1 MKVLYIGL
9 KRPSTILQ
17 IIAEVMDV
25 GQFLSATIPLVT
37 EEDILIEAYP
47 GQNILSTLP
56 LTTRKEELIMK
67 VEVDIGLIT
76 DIISLIT
83 KVNVV
88 DFWIFQIDTVAGDGI
103 VGYIYQTSQYF
114 SQSEDSRSDNAIHV
128 IMYGDLNHLH
138 LFNAV

>member
-1 MKVLYIGL
+1 MDKGLFIQANLPHLIADFMKVLYIGL

-88 DFWIFQIDTVAGDGI
+88 DF
-103 VGYIYQTSQYF
+103 
-114 SQSEDSRSDNAIHV
+114 
-128 IMYGDLNHLH
+128 
-138 LFNAV
+138 